1 MFAQNTKPHYEHLK
15 DKWIARHKS
24 LQEKLWAKHGNA
36 LSFLVDNTKRFALSS
51 LAGLFLLG
59 SQSLPKIATDSFPVA
74 NAQSPKEINKN
85 VFLVSD
91 LSHVLPSEVIPLTF
105 DQEQNVSE
113 ILSRIF
119 GFKVLAELDGKKLNR
134 NYGVIGQEQHLALY
148 PGDTMSSH
156 FDNNEDATKYWS
168 YGMAPGLGAWGYF
181 SPSQNQLTQ
190 KDKLR
195 EKYYIAV
202 QTFLI
207 PDFNQRFA
215 EYRDFFKYR
224 KMLVVNPQNGKS
236 VVADIA
242 DAGPSQ
248 WTGKHLG
255 GSPEV
260 MNYLEREDGSKRGPV
275 LYFFIDDPQDKVALG
290 PIAL

>member
-15 DKWIARHKS
+15 DKWTARHKS
-24 LQEKLWAKHGNA
+24 LQEKLWIKHGSA
-36 LSFLVDNTKRFALSS
+36 LNWLVDNTKRFAVSS

-59 SQSLPKIATDSFPVA
+59 SQSLPNIITASIPIA
-74 NAQSPKEINKN
+74 NAQSPQAIDKS
-85 VFLVSD
+85 VFLISD
-91 LSHVLPSEVIPLTF
+91 LSHILPSDVIPLTS
-105 DQEQNVSE
+105 DQEQKVSE
-113 ILSRIF
+113 ILSRSF
-119 GFKVLAELDGKKLNR
+119 GFKVLPELDGKKLNR
-134 NYGVIGQEQHLALY
+134 NYGIIGQEQHLALY

-156 FDNNEDATKYWS
+156 FDSNQDATKYWS

-181 SPSQNQLTQ
+181 SPSRNQLTQ

-224 KMLVVNPQNGKS
+224 KMLVVNPQNGKA

-255 GSPEV
+255 GAE
-260 MNYLEREDGSKRGPV
+260 
-275 LYFFIDDPQDKVALG
+275 
-290 PIAL
+290 

>member
-1 MFAQNTKPHYEHLK
+1 MFPQNTKLHYEHLK
-15 DKWIARHKS
+15 DKWTARHKS
-24 LQEKLWAKHGNA
+24 LQEKLWLKHGNA
-36 LSFLVDNTKRFALSS
+36 LSFLIDNTKRFAVSS

-59 SQSLPKIATDSFPVA
+59 SQSLPKIAVA
-74 NAQSPKEINKN
+74 IPLIVNAQAPNINKN

-91 LSHVLPSEVIPLTF
+91 LAHVLPSEIIPLTY
-105 DQEQNVSE
+105 DQEQKVSE
-113 ILSRIF
+113 ILSRSF
-119 GFKVLAELDGKKLNR
+119 GLKVAAELDGKRLNR
-134 NYGVIGQEQHLALY
+134 NYGIIGQEQHLSRY

-156 FDNNEDATKYWS
+156 FDSNDDAKKYWS

-181 SPSQNQLTQ
+181 VSSQEQLTE

-224 KMLVVNPQNGKS
+224 KMLVVNPQNGKAIAT
-236 VVADIA
+236 VVG

-275 LYFFIDDPQDKVALG
+275 LYFFIDDPQDKVVLG